1 MFWILNGAYPDG
13 RPGSVKSPARW
24 TGANVLS
31 KTSIRDPANF
41 AGSRIDVFDNTFA
54 PVHLAGDF
62 TDPGLPSG
70 YAPFNIQNI
79 GGELYVTYA
88 KVNPAEPDEELAG
101 EGFGFVSAF
110 GTDGTFHGDLL
121 VGNFGDGRIHA
132 FKWSAEDGWE
142 EHGVLKGTD
151 HTPIEI
157 DGLWGIGF
165 GNGATSGPTNT
176 LFFAAGPDD
185 ETHGLFG
192 SITAPVNP

>member
-31 KTSIRDPANF
+31 KTSIRDPAKF

-110 GTDGTFHGDLL
+110 GTDGTFHGRVASAGELNAPWGLARAPANFGKFSGDLL

-157 DGLWGIGF
+157 
-165 GNGATSGPTNT
+165 
-176 LFFAAGPDD
+176 
-185 ETHGLFG
+185 
-192 SITAPVNP
+192 